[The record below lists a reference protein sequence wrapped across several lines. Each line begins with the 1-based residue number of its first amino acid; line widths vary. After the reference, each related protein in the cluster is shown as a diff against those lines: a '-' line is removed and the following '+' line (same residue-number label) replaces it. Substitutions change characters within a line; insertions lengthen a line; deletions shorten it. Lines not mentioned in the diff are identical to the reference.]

1 MDVNLNIP
9 QVFIFFLL
17 VTLASSKFPAS
28 RNVRAEERLGTHL
41 IRTVASLFT
50 LRTHHNKDKDKEK
63 EPEIPLYQSYK
74 PTYGAPK
81 PSYDAPKP
89 SYNPPSKPSYKPT
102 YFVPRPSYGPPAPS
116 YSPPAPSY
124 GPPKPSYGAPKPSY
138 GAPKPTYFQE
148 EQQDEY
154 GAPQAPLAPSYESAQ
169 EEESLEYGSPEVG
182 YASYSPP
189 VYKRNKAP
197 PLDEPNYD
205 SGIPLTGSISNHFP
219 SFSINF
225 PSSSFSDGF
234 AEFPDFPT
242 PSFPDI
248 RAQLD
253 GWQEWEH
260 YQPQFRSTPDSSPD
274 FRSTPD
280 TSPDFRS
287 TPDASPDF
295 RSTPDSA
302 SQFRSSPKPASTP
315 VPFKLSESSATSSSR
330 PPSSSSPSPMTSPS
344 SETSIPGE

>member
-17 VTLASSKFPAS
+17 VTLASSKFAVS
-28 RNVRAEERLGTHL
+28 RNLRAEERLGTHL

-102 YFVPRPSYGPPAPS
+102 YFAPRPSYGPPAPS
-116 YSPPAPSY
+116 YGPPAPSY
-124 GPPKPSYGAPKPSY
+124 GP
-138 GAPKPTYFQE
+138 PKPTYFQE

-154 GAPQAPLAPSYESAQ
+154 GAPQAPLAPSYASAQ

-197 PLDEPNYD
+197 PLDEPTYD
-205 SGIPLTGSISNHFP
+205 SGIPHTGSISNHFP

-248 RAQLD
+248 SAQLD

-260 YQPQFRSTPDSSPD
+260 YKPQFRSTPE
-274 FRSTPD
+274 
-280 TSPDFRS
+280 
-287 TPDASPDF
+287 
-295 RSTPDSA
+295 
-302 SQFRSSPKPASTP
+302 PASTP
-315 VPFKLSESSATSSSR
+315 VPFKLSEPSATSSSR
-330 PPSSSSPSPMTSPS
+330 PPSSSSPSPLTSPS
-344 SETSIPGE
+344 SETSVPGE